1 MFEFIGFLVVAF
13 FGFKILRY
21 VFSSPEKTYER
32 AERKWME
39 NPTDINY
46 KFMLAA
52 RIRMEKKM
60 GGKF

>member
-1 MFEFIGFLVVAF
+1 MFEFIGFLVLAF

-21 VFSSPEKTYER
+21 IFGSPEKAYER
-32 AERKWME
+32 AQKKWME

-52 RIRMEKKM
+52 EIRMNRKK
-60 GGKF
+60 GERF